1 MAKFKISLFIV
12 LIFTLLQPFY
22 SAGQQQGTTVHRRT
36 VNWDYYL
43 KGRPLDSIPEGSTI
57 GCIAPEIRLTGFNNK
72 EYSTEDLKGKL
83 VLIHFWSSNCTHCR
97 KYNKELVKN
106 YLDYKDKEFYN
117 GNGFEVFSVSLD
129 TNIDDWKLAI
139 KQDSLI
145 WPYHV
150 NDHKGWTTD
159 LKTIFGFNKTPTTF
173 LVDKDGVIIAKNVI
187 GESLD
192 RRLKFFLKGTEE
204 ND

>member
-1 MAKFKISLFIV
+1 MSKFRKLGFIV
-12 LIFTLLQPFY
+12 ILFTLCQQINCI
-22 SAGQQQGTTVHRRT
+22 GQQQGTTVHRRT

-43 KGRPLDSIPEGSTI
+43 KGRPIDSIPEGNTI
-57 GCIAPEIRLTGFNNK
+57 GCIAPEIKLMDFNNK

-83 VLIHFWSSNCTHCR
+83 VLIQFWSSKCAHCR

-106 YLDYKDKEFYN
+106 YLDYKDQEFYN
-117 GNGFEVFSVSLD
+117 GDGFEVFSISLD

-159 LKTIFGFNKTPTTF
+159 LKTKFDFNKTPTF
-173 LVDKDGVIIAKNVI
+173 ILVDKDGVIIAKNII
-187 GESLD
+187 GASLD